1 MDLGVLRAEAD
12 LDLPARA
19 EVLRLEVVG
28 DEALDL
34 GRADEAAADPV
45 ELAADEGLGEGERA
59 PAAELPLGGAVQG
72 EDRGRE
78 AKALRDD
85 RFPGQG
91 DLPLPD
97 RELDPPEASLDRL
110 LQRLAAVAP
119 ALDRHA
125 GAGRAG
131 RKHE

>member
-45 ELAADEGLGEGERA
+45 EFAADEGLGEGERA
-59 PAAELPLGGAVQG
+59 PAAELPLGVPSRVKTGVERQRPFATTGSPV
-72 EDRGRE
+72 RVI
-78 AKALRDD
+78 
-85 RFPGQG
+85 FPFLTVNWTFRK
-91 DLPLPD
+91 LPLTD
-97 RELDPPEASLDRL
+97 SC
-110 LQRLAAVAP
+110 
-119 ALDRHA
+119 
-125 GAGRAG
+125 
-131 RKHE
+131 